1 VQNNLFDL
9 SGKTALITGGN
20 GGIGLGIAKAV
31 AEAGANVCI
40 WGTNSEKNELAL
52 KVLEQYG
59 SKVFAQVCDVSDRDA
74 VEASFDSF
82 LGKFGSVDACFA
94 NAGIAG
100 HALSF
105 LRIKQEDWKNILD
118 VNLTGA
124 FNVLQKSAGYM
135 VSRSKK
141 EGIGGRLI
149 VTSSLSAV
157 EGFSGNE
164 PYASTKGGLVSM
176 VKSLAVEFAR
186 YGITANSIM
195 PGWIETD
202 IIKKHM
208 NSKRFADAV
217 MPRVPA
223 RRWGTPKD
231 MGGIA
236 VYLMSDASSYHT
248 GDNFIIDGGY
258 SIF

>member
-1 VQNNLFDL
+1 MQKNPFDL
-9 SGKTALITGGN
+9 TGKTALITGGN

-31 AEAGANVCI
+31 GEAGANVCI
-40 WGTNSEKNELAL
+40 WGTNPEKNETAL
-52 KVLEQYG
+52 KELELYG
-59 SKVFAQVCDVSDRDA
+59 TKISAQICDVSDRGSVD
-74 VEASFDSF
+74 ECFDSF
-82 LGKFGSVDACFA
+82 IEKFGGIDACFA

-118 VNLTGA
+118 VNLTGV

-135 VSRSKK
+135 VSRSRK

-176 VKSLAVEFAR
+176 IKSLAVEFAR

-208 NSKRFADAV
+208 DSKRFADAV
-217 MPRVPA
+217 MPRIPT
-223 RRWGTPKD
+223 RRWGKPED

>member
-1 VQNNLFDL
+1 MKKNPFDL
-9 SGKTALITGGN
+9 AGKTALITGGN
-20 GGIGLGIAKAV
+20 GGIGLGIAKAI

-40 WGTNSEKNELAL
+40 WGTNSEKNRA
-52 KVLEQYG
+52 VLEELKQFG
-59 SKVFAQVCDVSDRDA
+59 TEVSSQVCDVSDRDA
-74 VEASFDSF
+74 VDCSFD
-82 LGKFGSVDACFA
+82 LLLDRFGGVDACFA

-105 LRIKQEDWKNILD
+105 LRVKHEAWEKILN
-118 VNLTGA
+118 VNLTGS
-124 FNVLQKSAGYM
+124 FNVLQKSVKYM

-157 EGFSGNE
+157 EGFAGNE
-164 PYASTKGGLVSM
+164 PYAATKGGLVSM

-202 IIKKHM
+202 IVKKHM

-217 MPRVPA
+217 MPRIPA
-223 RRWGTPKD
+223 RRWGKPAD
-231 MGGIA
+231 IGGLSI
-236 VYLMSDASSYHT
+236 YLMSDASSYHT

>member
-1 VQNNLFDL
+1 MQNNPFDL
-9 SGKTALITGGN
+9 TGKTALITGGN

-31 AEAGANVCI
+31 AGAGADVCI
-40 WGTNSEKNELAL
+40 WGTNSEKNEMAL
-52 KVLEQYG
+52 EELNQYE
-59 SKVFAQVCDVSDRDA
+59 SRISAQICDVSDREA
-74 VEASFDSF
+74 VDKCFDSF
-82 LGKFGSVDACFA
+82 INKFGRIDACYA

-105 LRIKQEDWKNILD
+105 LRIKQKDWQNILN

-124 FNVLQKSAGYM
+124 FNVLQKSAGFM
-135 VSRSKK
+135 VSRSKND
-141 EGIGGRLI
+141 GVGGRLI
-149 VTSSLSAV
+149 VTSSLSAM

-176 VKSLAVEFAR
+176 IKSLAVEFAR

-208 NSKRFADAV
+208 DSKRFAEAV
-217 MPRVPA
+217 MPRIPV
-223 RRWGTPKD
+223 RRWGRPED
-231 MGGIA
+231 IGGLA